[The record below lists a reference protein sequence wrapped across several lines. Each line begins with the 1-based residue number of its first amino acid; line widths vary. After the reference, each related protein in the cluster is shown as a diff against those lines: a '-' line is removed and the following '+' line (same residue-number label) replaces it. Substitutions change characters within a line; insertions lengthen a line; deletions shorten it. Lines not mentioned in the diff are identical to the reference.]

1 MLFKAARLL
10 RDRRGAT
17 TVEIGFTL
25 PIFLALLLGTFEFG
39 RLFFTWSTIQ
49 YATEQTGRFAMSKP
63 AATASELST
72 YLKTRLPG
80 IVASMVAVN
89 VTPETDAGVNYMVIV
104 ARVHFSFMSIF
115 PIDAVDL
122 EGRSRVPMVI

>member
-1 MLFKAARLL
+1 MLSRAARLL
-10 RDRRGAT
+10 RDRRGAS
-17 TVEIGFTL
+17 TVEIAFAL
-25 PIFLALLLGTFEFG
+25 PIFVALLLGAFEFG

-80 IVASMVAVN
+80 IVANTVAIDVA
-89 VTPETDAGVNYMVIV
+89 PEADAGVNYMVIV

-115 PIDAVDL
+115 PITPVDL